1 MSPQPGSARAARVRG
16 NPSQEESP
24 QPGSA
29 RAARVRGNPSQ
40 EESPALTLGFA
51 GTPDFAVRILRAL
64 LDSPHRVSAVF
75 TQPDRP
81 AGRRRRL
88 TPSPTRRFAEAH
100 AVPVYTPERIGE
112 ELPRLASLDVLVVA
126 AYGLIL
132 PPTVL
137 EAPARDCINV
147 HASLLPRW
155 RGAAPVERAIMAGDT
170 TTGISIMR
178 IDTGLDSGPVFAR
191 RSTPIGA
198 DETGAAL
205 TERLADLGAQTL
217 LECLD
222 RLDEIEPTPQ
232 DDAQATR
239 APKLTARDAIIDWT
253 RPAADIA
260 LQVRALSG
268 RRSAFATRD
277 GERIGILAAR
287 ATDADASTP
296 GRLERTAAGF
306 TVACGAG
313 ALLLDTVQLSR
324 GKGRP
329 MVAQAAANG
338 FPELFAAGVQFD
350 VPG

>member
-1 MSPQPGSARAARVRG
+1 MSPQPGCARG
-16 NPSQEESP
+16 NPSQAK
-24 QPGSA
+24 SA
-29 RAARVRGNPSQ
+29 
-40 EESPALTLGFA
+40 ALDLGFA

-100 AVPVYTPERIGE
+100 GVPVHTPVRIEE
-112 ELPRLASLDVLVVA
+112 ELTRLRSLDVLVVA

-132 PPTVL
+132 PPDVL
-137 EAPARDCINV
+137 DAPARACINV

-170 TTGISIMR
+170 TTGVSIMR
-178 IDTGLDSGPVFAR
+178 IDTGLDTGPVLAQR
-191 RSTPIGA
+191 PTPIGA

-205 TERLADLGAQTL
+205 TERLADLGARTVL
-217 LECLD
+217 DCLD
-222 RLDEIEPTPQ
+222 RLDELEPTPQ
-232 DDAQATR
+232 DDAHATK
-239 APKLTARDAIIDWT
+239 APKLTGRDALIDWT
-253 RPAADIA
+253 RPAEDIA

-277 GERIGILAAR
+277 GERIGILAAS
-287 ATDADASTP
+287 ATDAIGPTP
-296 GRLERTAAGF
+296 GRLDRTSTGF
-306 TVACGAG
+306 AVACGGG
-313 ALLLDTVQLSR
+313 ALLLETVQLSR

-329 MVAQAAANG
+329 MSARAAANG
-338 FPELFAAGVQFD
+338 YPELFAPGVQFD
-350 VPG
+350 VPD